1 MKLRRFKN
9 LIGMATL
16 VALSTIPVSAPAQ
29 IITGVE
35 ELGGG
40 LDGVPPHYTGQTFD
54 HEVEGADFTV
64 PFLDEDVPFF
74 VDRSHEYNGSTP
86 AVTIASLGLVG
97 AEYVMMAN
105 DNRGVLDYELNVE
118 LGRTADAFIFI
129 DTRLPAPPEWLA
141 DEGWQFLGHQMGIDE
156 GGDGVGPGQAINNRF
171 WIWKKANVGPGTLTT
186 YEAQAAGR
194 NQYGIAF
201 TEPGIGPGVLELPGS
216 DFMPGDFGLIDIGAD
231 DGRAETGALE
241 DLAGMGQI
249 GEAPAGVNDIELE
262 PRQMRSSRG
271 DAFTLA
277 IDNRDESGEFVGA
290 LDWRDRGDSFLADML
305 SLPLVRLGEDLV
317 KNNAGVIR
325 VTLSDLPAGPYEVTS
340 YHIDPD
346 FNQSEEILIS
356 VDTGD
361 GRGFVDTGVAGN
373 SNFVTGGVGGL
384 TPQSVMDAG
393 ATFSFTA
400 DGTNDVVI
408 LFDGRFA
415 ADTEVPLAGLNIR
428 TGGGMAD
435 PGDFNRN
442 GMLDIEDIDLLA
454 AASASGGND
463 AAFDLTNDG
472 QVNQADLA
480 FWATDLA
487 NTWIGDANLDGEFS
501 SADFV
506 QIFQRGKYEQDVAAV
521 WSDGDWN
528 GDGRFNSG
536 DFVAA
541 FTGGGY
547 EQGPR
552 GAVSAVPEPASGLMV
567 LVGILILPSLRR
579 RA

>member
-1 MKLRRFKN
+1 
-9 LIGMATL
+9 
-16 VALSTIPVSAPAQ
+16 
-29 IITGVE
+29 
-35 ELGGG
+35 
-40 LDGVPPHYTGQTFD
+40 
-54 HEVEGADFTV
+54 
-64 PFLDEDVPFF
+64 
-74 VDRSHEYNGSTP
+74 
-86 AVTIASLGLVG
+86 
-97 AEYVMMAN
+97 
-105 DNRGVLDYELNVE
+105 
-118 LGRTADAFIFI
+118 
-129 DTRLPAPPEWLA
+129 
-141 DEGWQFLGHQMGIDE
+141 
-156 GGDGVGPGQAINNRF
+156 
-171 WIWKKANVGPGTLTT
+171 
-186 YEAQAAGR
+186 
-194 NQYGIAF
+194 
-201 TEPGIGPGVLELPGS
+201 
-216 DFMPGDFGLIDIGAD
+216 
-231 DGRAETGALE
+231 
-241 DLAGMGQI
+241 
-249 GEAPAGVNDIELE
+249 
-262 PRQMRSSRG
+262 
-271 DAFTLA
+271 
-277 IDNRDESGEFVGA
+277 
-290 LDWRDRGDSFLADML
+290 
-305 SLPLVRLGEDLV
+305 
-317 KNNAGVIR
+317 
-325 VTLSDLPAGPYEVTS
+325 
-340 YHIDPD
+340 
-346 FNQSEEILIS
+346 
-356 VDTGD
+356 
-361 GRGFVDTGVAGN
+361 
-373 SNFVTGGVGGL
+373 
-384 TPQSVMDAG
+384 
-393 ATFSFTA
+393 
-400 DGTNDVVI
+400 VI